1 MCDTL
6 MTHKYIVK
14 NVARAAGKSAT
25 FLPKPIFEE
34 NGSGMHVHQSLWK
47 GGNTLMFDENGYAL
61 LSDLAL
67 GYVAGLL
74 AHGRPL
80 MAFCAPA
87 PNSYRRLVPG
97 YEAPVS
103 LVHSQRNR
111 SAAVRIPMYLASPKA
126 KRVEFRPPDPLT
138 NPYLGFSAMLMAG
151 LDGIKRGLKP
161 GEPIDRDLYELSD
174 EELARIVNV
183 PGSLAESMDALEADH
198 EFLLD
203 GGVFT
208 PDLIEEWIS
217 YKRAEATEIDL
228 RPHPW
233 EFVQSYDG

>member
-1 MCDTL
+1 
-6 MTHKYIVK
+6 

-97 YEAPVS
+97 
-103 LVHSQRNR
+103 
-111 SAAVRIPMYLASPKA
+111 
-126 KRVEFRPPDPLT
+126 
-138 NPYLGFSAMLMAG
+138 
-151 LDGIKRGLKP
+151 
-161 GEPIDRDLYELSD
+161 EPSDRDLYELSD

-233 EFVQSYDG
+233 EFVQSY